1 MDRHTIRTKIRQQ
14 RASLA
19 PHLCSDYSMDICQHL
34 LKSWLIQ
41 RAQRIAFYFPAGNEV
56 DLSPLI
62 EFAWASNKQVYLP
75 ILGLRYTGQLWFVPF
90 KPDDQLC
97 NNRLGIP
104 EPVHDKR
111 QRKTKLRDL
120 DIIFMPLVAFD
131 NCGNRI
137 GMGGGFYDK
146 TLANLRVTSGWQR
159 PKRIGIGYSLQQ
171 VDSIPTEKWD
181 IPLHAIATE
190 KGLTWF

>member
-1 MDRHTIRTKIRQQ
+1 MG
-14 RASLA
+14 
-19 PHLCSDYSMDICQHL
+19 ICQQL
-34 LKSWLIQ
+34 SKSWQIQ

-56 DLSPLI
+56 DLLPLI

-90 KPDDQLC
+90 NSDDNLYL
-97 NNRLGIP
+97 NRFGIP
-104 EPVHDKR
+104 EPVHNKR
-111 QRKTKLRDL
+111 HRKTKLRDL
-120 DIIFMPLVAFD
+120 DILFMPLIAFD
-131 NCGNRI
+131 NNGNRI

-146 TLANLRVTSGWQR
+146 TLASLHATSGWQR
-159 PKRIGIGYSLQQ
+159 PKRIGVGYSLQQ